1 MKQGIKIENGYIYL
15 ALNENE
21 LVSVLEDM
29 VDCGDLLSP
38 HIVIEE
44 NYARFRDEDVKMM
57 QPELFFIREEP
68 KLRINEQVRNRFIV
82 SNVLVFSSFLGIYY
96 WVTGGIGIGH
106 WWLVLASI
114 MVMMNLCYFFYLK
127 SEHRERHRKAIY
139 LKARLLTYFYMVVNL
154 DVTNCNER
162 LTRTVHRQESE
173 YLSVK
178 HMHQHLL
185 SLQPDSFRED
195 YRGEKYPDG
204 DYVLDPDERIQTRKR
219 S

>member
-1 MKQGIKIENGYIYL
+1 MKQGIKIENGYTYL
-15 ALNENE
+15 SLNENE
-21 LVSVLEDM
+21 LASVLEDM
-29 VDCGDLLSP
+29 VECGDLLAP
-38 HIVIEE
+38 QVVIEG
-44 NYARFRDEDVKMM
+44 NYARFRDEDLKMLE
-57 QPELFFIREEP
+57 PELFFGREEP
-68 KLRINEQVRNRFIV
+68 TLPITEHIRNRFIMF
-82 SNVLVFSSFLGIYY
+82 NVGVFGLFLAIYY
-96 WVTGGIGIGH
+96 WVAGDFSIGH
-106 WWLVLASI
+106 WWIVLAA
-114 MVMMNLCYFFYLK
+114 VLGLMNLGYFFYLK
-127 SEHRERHRKAIY
+127 SAYSERQRKAMY

-154 DVTNCNER
+154 DITNCNER

-178 HMHQHLL
+178 HMHQHLF